1 MKQLNLPDFEYKTR
15 TIAKQLQI
23 FDPVRRKYV
32 ALTPEEWVRQHF
44 IHYLTEY
51 KNVPLSHITVEKS
64 IRVSHLAKRADIIVF
79 KGGLKPVLAVE
90 CKAPSVEITEEV
102 FHQLL
107 RYNMT
112 IRVEY
117 LVVTN
122 GLRHVYCKVDYD
134 HQKAVFIEELPVYDL
149 L

>member
-15 TIAKQLQI
+15 IVVKQLQI
-23 FDPVRRKYV
+23 FDPIRRKYV

-44 IHYLTEY
+44 IHYLSEH

-64 IRVSHLAKRADIIVF
+64 LKVSHLAKRADIIVF
-79 KGGLKPVLAVE
+79 KGGQKPILAVE
-90 CKAPSVEITEEV
+90 CKSPSVEITEEV
-102 FHQLL
+102 FYQLL

-112 IRVEY
+112 LRVEY

-122 GLRHVYCKVDYD
+122 GMRHVFCKVDYD
-134 HQKAVFIEELPVYDL
+134 HQKADFIEELPDYDQL
-149 L
+149 

>member
-1 MKQLNLPDFEYKTR
+1 VIQLNLPGFEFKTR
-15 TIAKQLQI
+15 IVAAQLQI

-44 IHYLTEY
+44 IHYLNIH
-51 KNVPLSHITVEKS
+51 KKVPLSHITVEKS
-64 IRVSHLAKRADIIVF
+64 LRVNHLAKRADIIVF
-79 KGGLKPVLAVE
+79 KGGSIPHIAVE
-90 CKAPSVEITEEV
+90 CKAPTVEVTEET
-102 FHQLL
+102 FYQIL

-112 IRVEY
+112 LKVEY

-134 HQKAVFIEELPVYDL
+134 HQKAVFIEELPDYDQL
-149 L
+149 

>member
-1 MKQLNLPDFEYKTR
+1 MKQLNLPGFEFKTR
-15 TIAKQLQI
+15 TVANQLQI

-44 IHYLTEY
+44 VHFLIEHR
-51 KNVPLSHITVEKS
+51 NVPMSHITVEKS

-79 KGGLKPVLAVE
+79 KGGMKPILAVE
-90 CKAPSVEITEEV
+90 CKAPSIEVNEEV
-102 FHQLL
+102 FYQIL

-112 IRVEY
+112 LRVDY

-122 GLRHVYCKVDYD
+122 GLRHIYCKVNYD
-134 HQKAVFIEELPVYDL
+134 HQKAIFIEDIPFYEQL
-149 L
+149 

>member
-1 MKQLNLPDFEYKTR
+1 MIRLNLPDFKFKTR
-15 TIAKQLQI
+15 IADSHLQI

-44 IHYLTEY
+44 IRYLNEC
-51 KNVPLSHITVEKS
+51 KKVPLSHIAIEKS
-64 IRVSHLAKRADIIVF
+64 LQVNHLAKRADIIVF
-79 KGGLKPVLAVE
+79 KGGAIPLLAVE
-90 CKAPSVEITEEV
+90 CKAPSVEVTEEV

-112 IRVEY
+112 LKVEY

-122 GLRHVYCKVDYD
+122 GLKHVYCKVDYAL
-134 HQKAVFIEELPVYDL
+134 QKAVFIEELPLYDRL
-149 L
+149 

>member
-1 MKQLNLPDFEYKTR
+1 MIQLNLPDFEFKTR
-15 TIAKQLQI
+15 NENGQQQI
-23 FDPVRRKYV
+23 FDSVRRKYI

-44 IHYLTEY
+44 IHYLIENL
-51 KNVPLSHITVEKS
+51 NVPLSHITVEKS
-64 IRVSHLAKRADIIVF
+64 IQVSHLAKRADIIVF

-102 FHQLL
+102 FYQLL

-112 IRVEY
+112 LRVEY

-122 GLRHVYCKVDYD
+122 GLRHVYCRVDYQ
-134 HQKAVFIEELPVYDL
+134 HQKAFFIEELPVYDQM
-149 L
+149 